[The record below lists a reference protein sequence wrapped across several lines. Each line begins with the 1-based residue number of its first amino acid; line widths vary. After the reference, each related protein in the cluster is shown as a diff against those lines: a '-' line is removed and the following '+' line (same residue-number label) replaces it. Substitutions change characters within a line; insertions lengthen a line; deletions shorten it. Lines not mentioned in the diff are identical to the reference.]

1 MNRLIRFF
9 GTALLVLAAHTAFA
23 AADIQINTPAIT
35 QIRGEMRDS
44 FRQLK
49 PYLVSGAV
57 GLTADGMLGVRD
69 ASAIPL
75 DQRQN
80 VSALVTENN
89 QDRRALYRE
98 IARANGHPE
107 WESEVQSTFAQRW
120 IQQAPAGWWYQQP
133 NGTWVQK

>member
-1 MNRLIRFF
+1 MNRLIRFL
-9 GTALLVLAAHTAFA
+9 GVALLVLTAQAASA

-35 QIRGEMRDS
+35 QIRGDMRDS

-49 PYLVSGAV
+49 QYLVNGAV
-57 GLTADGMLGVRD
+57 GLTADGMLAVRD

-80 VSALVTENN
+80 VSALVTQNN

-120 IQQAPAGWWYQQP
+120 IQRAPAGWWYQQA